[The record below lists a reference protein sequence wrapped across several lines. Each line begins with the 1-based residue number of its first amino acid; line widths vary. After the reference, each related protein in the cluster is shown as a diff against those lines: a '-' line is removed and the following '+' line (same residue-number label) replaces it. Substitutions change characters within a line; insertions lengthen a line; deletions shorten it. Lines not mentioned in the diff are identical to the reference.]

1 MPILADLLIDV
12 SIIPSVFGKHGF
24 GLPGVE
30 ASSQSVFYLAVDGK
44 RSVCVQCA
52 ICTNTHHGM
61 ALQHTR
67 LHKCMCMNVCVKEC
81 SSGRPDSLT
90 LFVFNL

>member
-1 MPILADLLIDV
+1 MLIDV
-12 SIIPSVFGKHGF
+12 SCIPSVFGKNGF

-44 RSVCVQCA
+44 RSVFVQCA
-52 ICTNTHHGM
+52 TCTNTHHGM
-61 ALQHTR
+61 ALQHTP
-67 LHKCMCMNVCVKEC
+67 LHTCMCMSVCVKEC

-90 LFVFNL
+90 LSVFNL